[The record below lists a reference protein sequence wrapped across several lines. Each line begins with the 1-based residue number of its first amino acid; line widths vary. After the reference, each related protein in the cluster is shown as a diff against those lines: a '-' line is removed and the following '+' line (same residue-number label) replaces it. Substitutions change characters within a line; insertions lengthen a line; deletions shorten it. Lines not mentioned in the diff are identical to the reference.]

1 MCEIYDDDVEEALT
15 PNHLLFGRR
24 LESTNFNDS
33 NVNPDAPSIRCRYKH
48 LNKILNHFWKRWFK
62 EYLAIIRD
70 LQKTNADKGVI
81 DIKVDDIVLIAQDKM
96 PRQFWRLGRVL
107 EVFTS
112 RDNKVRAAEAKVGKR
127 EHIIRRPVNNL
138 YPLNLNP
145 HEEPKPYGGNLKP
158 KRNAAVIGEFKR
170 RGLTN

>member
-1 MCEIYDDDVEEALT
+1 MNKT
-15 PNHLLFGRR
+15 
-24 LESTNFNDS
+24 
-33 NVNPDAPSIRCRYKH
+33 
-48 LNKILNHFWKRWFK
+48 LNYFWKRWSK
-62 EYLAIIRD
+62 EYLATIRD
-70 LQKTNADKGVI
+70 LQKVKANKGVL

-107 EVFTS
+107 KVFTS
-112 RDNKVRAAEAKVGKR
+112 RDNKVRAAEVKVGKT
-127 EHIIRRPVNNL
+127 EHIIRRPVNKL